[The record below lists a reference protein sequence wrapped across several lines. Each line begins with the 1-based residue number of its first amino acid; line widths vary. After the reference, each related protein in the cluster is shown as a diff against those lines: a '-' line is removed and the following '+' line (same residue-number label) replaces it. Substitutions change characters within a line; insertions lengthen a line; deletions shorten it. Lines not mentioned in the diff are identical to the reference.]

1 MEVFKYMNLFIADL
15 KRSIFSVYFLFS
27 VVFVLIILF
36 VSISDEY
43 AFGDMA
49 GVLHLMDLARGG
61 PIGLL
66 APILATIPFSG
77 SFSIERNNGFLP
89 FVFVRSDKNTYI
101 WSKLLTTGLSGAFVL
116 TIPYV
121 LFFLG
126 LIIRFPNLPLDNSL
140 AGPFGDVAHTSPIVY
155 IFLMFIV
162 TFVFG
167 FIYALIGLAISTI
180 FKQTLFAHVFPFAL
194 YLLPAFLF
202 IFFDIAY
209 LEPTTT
215 WDIASNSFATVWTI
229 GGQLFVLGLGSI
241 ILFYY
246 KIHQM
251 RFPNE

>member
-1 MEVFKYMNLFIADL
+1 
-15 KRSIFSVYFLFS
+15 
-27 VVFVLIILF
+27 
-36 VSISDEY
+36 
-43 AFGDMA
+43 MA

-155 IFLMFIV
+155 IFRSEEHTSELQSRGHLV
-162 TFVFG
+162 CR
-167 FIYALIGLAISTI
+167 
-180 FKQTLFAHVFPFAL
+180 
-194 YLLPAFLF
+194 LLLEKKN
-202 IFFDIAY
+202 DIM
-209 LEPTTT
+209 T
-215 WDIASNSFATVWTI
+215 S
-229 GGQLFVLGLGSI
+229 
-241 ILFYY
+241 
-246 KIHQM
+246 
-251 RFPNE
+251 